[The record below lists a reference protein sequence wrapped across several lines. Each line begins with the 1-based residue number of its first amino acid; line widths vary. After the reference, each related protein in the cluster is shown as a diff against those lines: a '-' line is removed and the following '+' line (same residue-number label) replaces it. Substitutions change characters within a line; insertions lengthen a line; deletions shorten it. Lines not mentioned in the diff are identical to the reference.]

1 MHPLYFLENPYIPN
15 HVAYAWLLVVFLTAL
30 AFLAT
35 RQLQIYPGRLQNVL
49 EVIIS
54 GFDSLLNEVMGHN
67 GRRYFPLIATLGIF
81 IFLSNL
87 IGAIPGFSSPTS
99 NINTTAALAL
109 VVFFSTHA
117 VGIKTHGLKYI
128 KQFLGPVW
136 WLTPLMLPI
145 EIISHLSRP
154 LSMSFRLFGNM
165 KGGDLVLLVLLIL
178 VPLIVPLP
186 IVALKLF
193 VYIVQTLVFV
203 LLAMMYISSAVEEAH

>member
-1 MHPLYFLENPYIPN
+1 MHPLYFLENPYIPY
-15 HVAYAWLLVVFLTAL
+15 HVAYAWLLLVFLTAL

-35 RQLQIYPGRLQNVL
+35 RRLQIYPGRLQNVL

-128 KQFLGPVW
+128 KQFMGPVW

>member
-15 HVAYAWLLVVFLTAL
+15 HVAYAWLLIALLTAL
-30 AFLAT
+30 AFLTT

-49 EVIIS
+49 EFIIS

-81 IFLSNL
+81 IFLSNF
-87 IGAIPGFSSPTS
+87 IGVIPGFSSPTS

-186 IVALKLF
+186 MIVLKLL
-193 VYIVQTLVFV
+193 VYVVQTLVFV
-203 LLAMMYISSAVEEAH
+203 LLAMMYISSAAEEAH

>member
-1 MHPLYFLENPYIPN
+1 M
-15 HVAYAWLLVVFLTAL
+15 
-30 AFLAT
+30 
-35 RQLQIYPGRLQNVL
+35 QNVL

-67 GRRYFPLIATLGIF
+67 GRRYLPLITTLGIF
-81 IFLSNL
+81 IFLSNFM
-87 IGAIPGFSSPTS
+87 GAIPGFSSPTS